1 MKNNEPI
8 TGAII
13 EDVSVRSGVHGYDD
27 KNRTV
32 IEITFKGYSSNYIQV
47 IDMRTARELD
57 LQLRKLLPPLYEE
70 L

>member
-70 L
+70 I

>member
-1 MKNNEPI
+1 MKNKEPI
-8 TGAII
+8 TCAII
-13 EDVSVRSGVHGYDD
+13 KSVSVRDGVHQYEEQN
-27 KNRTV
+27 KTV
-32 IEITFKGYSSNYIQV
+32 IEITFKGYSCNYIQV